1 MPKIDPAHEATE
13 KRIEEIERKIKKEY
27 SEAEHGVQLR
37 LQEHW
42 GAFQIKDE
50 KKRELLKAGKISE
63 EEYQHWRTGQIA
75 IGKRWEDMRKTIAQ
89 DYMNANNIARKI
101 ADDSK
106 ADVFAINGNYAFYE
120 IEKNAGID
128 MSFSLYNHDG
138 VVRLIRDNPDVLPPL
153 SRYGENNP
161 VKRAIREGRIQAW
174 EEGKIQS
181 ALVQGIV
188 QGMTIQQLTQHI
200 SEHVGALNEAS
211 ARRYA
216 RTAMTGAQ
224 NAGRYES
231 YRRAKEL
238 GVDLTVE
245 WNAILDRRTRR
256 THRQM
261 HGQRHEVDEPF
272 EIDGQEIL
280 YPGYPL
286 ALDAL
291 IWNCR
296 CTLVSWVKGYE
307 HDTVKESPGMGDLS
321 FEEWQNMKQED
332 IDRGIR
338 EENRERQRRTRK

>member
-1 MPKIDPAHEATE
+1 MPKIDPAHRATE
-13 KRIEEIERKIKKEY
+13 KRIEELERKIRREY
-27 SEAEHGVQLR
+27 SKAEHSVTMK

-42 GAFQIKDE
+42 GAFQVLDE
-50 KKRELLKAGKISE
+50 KKRELVANGKLSE
-63 EEYQHWRTGQIA
+63 KEYNTWRQGQIA
-75 IGKRWEDMRKTIAQ
+75 VGRRWDDMRKTIAQ
-89 DYMNANNIARKI
+89 DYMNTNNIARKMV
-101 ADDSK
+101 DDSK
-106 ADVFAINGNYAFYE
+106 ADVFALNGNFAFYE

-128 MSFSLYNHDG
+128 MSFSLYNHDS
-138 VVRLIRDNPDVLPPL
+138 VTRLIRDNPDVLPNL
-153 SRYGENNP
+153 SRYNDDNA
-161 VKRAIREGRIQAW
+161 VKKAIREGRIQAW

-181 ALVQGIV
+181 ALTQGIL
-188 QGMTIQQLTQHI
+188 QGMSIPELSRHI
-200 SEHVGALNEAS
+200 SERLGTLNENS
-211 ARRYA
+211 AKRYA

-231 YRRAKEL
+231 YRRAKQL
-238 GVDLTVE
+238 GVDLSVE

-261 HGQRHEVDEPF
+261 HGQRHDVDEPF

-307 HDTVKESPGMGDLS
+307 QDTVKKSPGMGDLS
-321 FEEWQNMKQED
+321 FEEWQNMKQEE

-338 EENRERQRRTRK
+338 DGNRQRRAKK

>member
-1 MPKIDPAHEATE
+1 MPNIDPAHKATE
-13 KRIEEIERKIKKEY
+13 ERINELERKIRKEY
-27 SEAEHGVQLR
+27 SEAKKSVQKR
-37 LQEHW
+37 LSDHW
-42 GAFQIKDE
+42 NAFREKDE
-50 KKRELLKAGKISE
+50 KKRSLVKSGKITK
-63 EEYQHWRTGQIA
+63 EEYQHWRIGQIA
-75 IGKRWEDMRKTIAQ
+75 VGKRWEDMRKTIAQ

-128 MSFSLYNHDG
+128 MSFALYNHDS
-138 VVRLIRDNPDVLPPL
+138 VVRLVRDNPDVLPPL

-181 ALVQGIV
+181 ALVQGVV
-188 QGMTIQQLTQHI
+188 QGMTIPQLTEHI
-200 SEHVGALNEAS
+200 SEHVGALNEVS

-231 YRRAKEL
+231 YRRAKKL

-261 HGQRHEVDEPF
+261 HGQRHDVDEPF

-296 CTLVSWVKGYE
+296 CTLTSWVKDYE
-307 HDTVKESPGMGDLS
+307 PETVKEAPGMDGLS

-332 IDRGIR
+332 IDKGIR
-338 EENRERQRRTRK
+338 EENRERQRRARK